1 MASLWMTNDMTIN
14 ALDAVLDLLNSGGN
28 ATLTVY
34 GDVGGTVSAPLSADH
49 SIGSAS
55 TIISYT
61 MADPCF
67 AGASMSGNSAVA
79 ALVATG
85 LTGVSTGGNGDNI
98 LFIRIESGDSANV
111 IQLDVSTTGQ
121 GGAVQFDSLGPVSLG
136 QTVTISSGTVSMDE
150 IAS

>member
-1 MASLWMTNDMTIN
+1 
-14 ALDAVLDLLNSGGN
+14 
-28 ATLTVY
+28 
-34 GDVGGTVSAPLSADH
+34 
-49 SIGSAS
+49 
-55 TIISYT
+55 
-61 MADPCF
+61 
-67 AGASMSGNSAVA
+67 MSGNSAVA